1 MLDLKH
7 RSFFPIVLF
16 IEIVVTGGMLMYL
29 FIVTQQVIVC
39 VPMSHGQKHFL
50 EQREELIVHLH
61 GSHVEII
68 KYVDKS

>member
-1 MLDLKH
+1 
-7 RSFFPIVLF
+7 
-16 IEIVVTGGMLMYL
+16 MLMYL